1 MQTKVLPNFPI
12 GEHPLIQKVYAVV
25 RRVAGTDATVLLT
38 GESGTG
44 KELVTQC
51 IHNLSRRVE
60 RPLVSVNCAAI
71 PTNLLES
78 ELFGHV
84 RGAFSGATSSREGM
98 FQSADGGTL
107 LLDEVGEIPLSLQ
120 PKLLRALQNGE
131 VKPVGADRPHKVSVR
146 VVASTNRDLTTDV
159 EKGLFRQDLFYRL
172 RVIHIH
178 LPPLR
183 ARQSDIPLLAQHFL
197 EKNNDKYGLSVRFSK
212 EAMTYLQKYDWPGN
226 IRELE
231 NLIEQLVILKEG
243 TVIHPVDLPTNVFP
257 SFTGEKVS
265 LPPVR
270 DQEVDLKQIL
280 EQIETQLIHGALFSK
295 KGNVSAA
302 AQMLR
307 LKRTTLVAKLRKFRE
322 LKTINSLNS
331 ASIGQI
337 PNTMLLKSLRNFA

>member
-1 MQTKVLPNFPI
+1 MQTKVLPAVAI

-25 RRVAGTDATVLLT
+25 RRVAGTDATVLIT

-71 PTNLLES
+71 PTELLES

-84 RGAFSGATSSREGM
+84 RGAFSGAVSSREGM

-120 PKLLRALQNGE
+120 PKLLRTLQNGE
-131 VKPVGADRPHKVSVR
+131 VKPVGADRPHRVSVR

-183 ARQSDIPLLAQHFL
+183 ARQSDIPFLAHHFL
-197 EKNNDKYGLSVRFSK
+197 ENNNDKYGLSVRFSK

-231 NLIEQLVILKEG
+231 NLIEQLVILKED
-243 TVIHPVDLPTNVFP
+243 TVIHPVDLPTNIFP
-257 SFTGEKVS
+257 SFTGEKVA
-265 LPPVR
+265 LPPLS
-270 DQEVDLKQIL
+270 DQGVDLKHIL
-280 EQIETQLIHGALFSK
+280 EQIETQLIHGALYSK

-307 LKRTTLVAKLRKFRE
+307 LKRTTLVAKLRKFKELEKRDSFSPTRVGQFSNALICPRE
-322 LKTINSLNS
+322 KVV
-331 ASIGQI
+331 
-337 PNTMLLKSLRNFA
+337 